1 MMTKLMQE
9 AVTEVASCGVMNLPT
24 TWIFLM
30 GSLMMLAK
38 AAYTASLYAMT
49 PMIQATIREICG
61 RAHTHT
67 RKAADGEE
75 HYSPCITVYSNITHA
90 HRNIQLP
97 RIKRWP
103 LRGRSEHTCW
113 WQGGTAPFPKR
124 SVSFIVFSTGSKSI
138 SVQHR
143 VQSFSHICV
152 ILFELTVW
160 STLVILLSLLLVH
173 RISNSGR
180 IWSCCCSSSKST
192 KSHSYSSRAW
202 RRFQN
207 SKNRVT
213 AKQGLRKGNVVNS
226 SAWESPLLNRRIM
239 RTLPKLTKNR
249 VSVFSLRWVAC
260 FSCSITLLD
269 FSVLSSR
276 PTA

>member
-9 AVTEVASCGVMNLPT
+9 AVTEVASCGVMNLLT
-24 TWIFLM
+24 TWIFLL

-49 PMIQATIREICG
+49 PVIQATIREICG
-61 RAHTHT
+61 RVHTHT
-67 RKAADGEE
+67 HLKLLMAK
-75 HYSPCITVYSNITHA
+75 NITHHALLYIATKHA

-97 RIKRWP
+97 RIRRWP
-103 LRGRSEHTCW
+103 MRGRSERTCW
-113 WQGGTAPFPKR
+113 WQGGTAPFPER
-124 SVSFIVFSTGSKSI
+124 SLSFIVFSTGSMVI
-138 SVQHR
+138 SVHHR
-143 VQSFSHICV
+143 AHSFSHIHV
-152 ILFELTVW
+152 ILFELIIW

-213 AKQGLRKGNVVNS
+213 AKQGLRKGNVADS

-239 RTLPKLTKNR
+239 RTLTKQSEQCLC
-249 VSVFSLRWVAC
+249 SV
-260 FSCSITLLD
+260 
-269 FSVLSSR
+269 
-276 PTA
+276 